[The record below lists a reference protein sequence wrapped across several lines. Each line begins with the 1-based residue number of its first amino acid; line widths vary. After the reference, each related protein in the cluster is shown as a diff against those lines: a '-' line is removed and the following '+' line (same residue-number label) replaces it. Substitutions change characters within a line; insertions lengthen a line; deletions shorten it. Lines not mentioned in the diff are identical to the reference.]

1 MKLKLISNK
10 FKLALTSLA
19 AVASLFFMAASPVYA
34 SQIGP
39 LKAPA
44 VSSKYTDD
52 HLSALFQHDQ
62 SLFYRL
68 RDEIKLASSKTAPSM
83 RLTNE
88 KGSGL
93 QKTEQDL
100 SIDKIA
106 LSRAEA
112 LQNDIQSVISA
123 HAGFDTEETVT
134 NHTTAINTLNSLDTF
149 LRNAD
154 FWVGQANREYSNALI
169 AR

>member
-10 FKLALTSLA
+10 IKLALTSLL
-19 AVASLFFMAASPVYA
+19 AVASLLLIAATPVYA

-62 SLFYRL
+62 TLSYRL
-68 RDEIKLASSKTAPSM
+68 RDEIKLVGSKTIPGS
-83 RLTNE
+83 RLTTE
-88 KGSGL
+88 KGAGL

-106 LSRAEA
+106 LNHAAA
-112 LQNDIQSVISA
+112 LQSDIKSIISA
-123 HAGFDTEETVT
+123 HAGFDSEDTVT
-134 NHTTAINTLNSLDTF
+134 NRTIAAPD
-149 LRNAD
+149 
-154 FWVGQANREYSNALI
+154 RELKK
-169 AR
+169 

>member
-10 FKLALTSLA
+10 FKLVLTSLV
-19 AVASLFFMAASPVYA
+19 AVASMLFMAASPVYA

-39 LKAPA
+39 LKAPT
-44 VSSKYTDD
+44 VSSKYSDD

-62 SLFYRL
+62 TLFYRL
-68 RDEIKLASSKTAPSM
+68 RDEIKLDSSRTAPTM
-83 RLTNE
+83 RLTTE

-100 SIDKIA
+100 NIDKVA
-106 LSRAEA
+106 LNHAAA
-112 LQNDIQSVISA
+112 LQNDIQSIVSA
-123 HAGFDTEETVT
+123 HAGFDSEDAVT
-134 NHTTAINTLNSLDTF
+134 NHSTAINTLDSLDTF

-154 FWVGQANREYSNALI
+154 FWVGQASREYSKALI